1 MSFQGGIRLYTGHAF
16 PYPVGV
22 PFWGLGVW
30 AGFRP
35 LSVWSSWVLW
45 ASLARVSPLFLCSR
59 ALGLFFSCPAAAVRL
74 TPVGCTGGVSSA
86 ARRGREKGEDGPV
99 LTCGYLSRPKFFE
112 KSAFFGFWA
121 SFRGWWAVGLWKI
134 WELLGWRRCDL
145 RRKGRTEGPT
155 TPNRP

>member
-22 PFWGLGVW
+22 PFWGLGAW
-30 AGFRP
+30 AGPCSPFCLGFWGLGAFLNRVPSPP
-35 LSVWSSWVLW
+35 LS
-45 ASLARVSPLFLCSR
+45 RLCG
-59 ALGLFFSCPAAAVRL
+59 LGLSHPCPAAAVRL

-121 SFRGWWAVGLWKI
+121 SFRGWWAAGLWI
-134 WELLGWRRCDL
+134 TLGGCSA
-145 RRKGRTEGPT
+145 GGAVTFGA
-155 TPNRP
+155 